1 MNDYISHGEILSI
14 INGSNLIKEEAI
26 SVDMGV
32 GVDTGMYEEV
42 PMDAPSQSK
51 DPIMSSMLFVVGIT
65 TLTLA
70 ISIGI
75 GILLAKRKIKKGFE
89 LYED

>member
-1 MNDYISHGEILSI
+1 MKDFLSYGEILSI
-14 INGSNLIKEEAI
+14 IDGTNLIQEEAI

-32 GVDTGMYEEV
+32 GVDTGMYEEI
-42 PMDAPSQSK
+42 PMDGPSTNK
-51 DPIMSSMLFVVGIT
+51 DPIMSNMLFVVGIS